1 MMAERKGARCCFLAP
16 CLLLLCFDDAVARIH
31 KLRLTSETR
40 SYVHI
45 TSFGFYTNGTLEVD
59 VSLQQKEFSSTKSE
73 ELPIGFTLSRSKVG
87 EILSSVGPDTNTC
100 VLDKNET
107 DSVTFIMDVE
117 NKTVKIWQFGALEK
131 LRISSKVFAKLQQEK
146 LDPKSQSDGKSPI
159 TNQKGETKGTT
170 PKLSAG
176 KNVKTRSAKDSAPVS
191 KPSPT
196 LDAERKIEKLT
207 LELVNTT
214 YSFSFHIAIGSKEDG
229 LYSLN
234 FYNCYNM
241 KGRKHSMY
249 NLTVGIVEKN
259 PEGYLSAAE
268 LPLIKLYLVASGCFF
283 IAAVVWMIILLKH
296 KHSVFKIHW
305 LMAALTFTK
314 GFALLFHSVNY
325 YVINTKGQ
333 PIESLAVMY
342 YITHILKGALLFIT
356 ILLIGS
362 GWAFIKY
369 ILSDKEKKIF
379 MIVLPLQILANVAYI
394 ILESSEEGS
403 SDYAVW
409 MQILFLVDLICCGS
423 ILFPVIWSIRHLQEA
438 SNTDGKLAINLAKLK
453 LFRHYYVMVVCYIYF
468 TRIIAILLKVI
479 VPFQWQWLHQLLV
492 EVSTFIFFILTG
504 YKFQPACN
512 NPYLQLP
519 QDEEEEDDIQMDEV
533 VTNTGLFDGLSRLK
547 KVSNGRETSA

>member
-1 MMAERKGARCCFLAP
+1 MAERKGARCRVLAP
-16 CLLLLCFDDAVARIH
+16 CLLLLCLEGAVARIH
-31 KLRLTSETR
+31 RLQLTSETR
-40 SYVHI
+40 AHVHV
-45 TSFGFYTNGTLEVD
+45 TSFGFYTNGTLDVE
-59 VSLQQKEFSSTKSE
+59 VSLHQRDSGSSKPE
-73 ELPIGFTLSRSKVG
+73 EHPIGFRLSRSKTG
-87 EILSSVGPDTNTC
+87 EILSSMQGPETNKC
-100 VLDKNET
+100 VLDRNQT
-107 DSVTFIMDVE
+107 DSVTLIIDV
-117 NKTVKIWQFGALEK
+117 KQKMVKIWQVGGLET
-131 LRISSKVFAKLQQEK
+131 LQISSEVFSNLQQDK
-146 LDPKSQSDGKSPI
+146 LDQKSQSYGKPPVKS
-159 TNQKGETKGTT
+159 QEGETKGTI
-170 PKLSAG
+170 PKPNVG
-176 KNVKTRSAKDSAPVS
+176 KNLRTREAKDAASLS

-196 LDAERKIEKLT
+196 LDAVRKIEPLT
-207 LELVNTT
+207 LQVVNDT
-214 YSFSFHIAIGSKEDG
+214 YMFSFHIMIGSKDEG
-229 LYSLN
+229 LYNMN
-234 FYNCYNM
+234 FHNCYNL
-241 KGRKHSMY
+241 KGSQRHLY
-249 NLTVGIVEKN
+249 DLVVGIVEKN

-268 LPLIKLYLVASGCFF
+268 LPLIKLYLLTSGCFF
-283 IAAVVWMIILLKH
+283 IAAIVWLIILLKH
-296 KHSVFKIHW
+296 KHCVFKIHW

-314 GFALLFHSVNY
+314 SFALLFHSVNY

-403 SDYAVW
+403 SDYALW

-423 ILFPVIWSIRHLQEA
+423 ILFPVIWSIRHLQET
-438 SNTDGKLAINLAKLK
+438 SNTDGKSTINLAKLK
-453 LFRHYYVMVVCYIYF
+453 LFRYYYVMVVCYIYF

-504 YKFQPACN
+504 YKFRPACN

-519 QDEEEEDDIQMDEV
+519 QDEEDDIQMDEV
-533 VTNTGLFDGLSRLK
+533 ITNTGLFDGVSKLK
-547 KVSNGRETSA
+547 KVSTSRETSA